1 MALNDPK
8 IMSGNNLLNIVHCS
22 VGNLDIVPIECLMQ
36 NMSFGEAFTENSQK
50 LCTNV
55 GFHIRGPRWIE
66 PDDLSVPVS
75 SVPIVGSDV
84 GLKLQLMVIS
94 TCC

>member
-22 VGNLDIVPIECLMQ
+22 VGNFNIVSIECLVQ
-36 NMSFGEAFTENSQK
+36 NMSLWEAFTENSQE

-55 GFHIRGPRWIE
+55 ASNIKFH
-66 PDDLSVPVS
+66 
-75 SVPIVGSDV
+75 
-84 GLKLQLMVIS
+84 
-94 TCC
+94 

>member
-22 VGNLDIVPIECLMQ
+22 VGNFNIVSIECLVQ

-55 GFHIRGPRWIE
+55 GFHIWAVLRYYFLAKNE
-66 PDDLSVPVS
+66 N
-75 SVPIVGSDV
+75 
-84 GLKLQLMVIS
+84 
-94 TCC
+94 